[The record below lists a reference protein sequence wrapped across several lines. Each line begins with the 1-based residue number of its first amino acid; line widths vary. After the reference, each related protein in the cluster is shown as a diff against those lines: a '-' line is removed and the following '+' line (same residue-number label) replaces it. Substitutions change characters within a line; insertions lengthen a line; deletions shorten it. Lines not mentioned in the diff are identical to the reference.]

1 MALSSIPEILAEFRA
16 GRMVI
21 LVDEEDRENE
31 GDLVLAADFVTP
43 EAINFMARYGRGLIC
58 LTLTEERCRLLE
70 LPLMTANNGARTGT
84 NFTVSI
90 EAAEGVT
97 TGISAADRSRTIAA
111 AVARNARPDDIV
123 QPGHVFPLK
132 ARPGGVLARAGHTE
146 AGCDLGA
153 LCGLTPASVICEIMK
168 DDGTMARLPDLIEF
182 AREHGLKIGA
192 IADLIQYR
200 SATESLVERTSSRSV
215 ETAHGVFEMVL
226 FRDKPTGQPHIA
238 LMLGDPSAHDET
250 LVRVHEPTTPLDLID
265 TSRGTHAWSIHR
277 SLAAIRARGHGVL
290 VMLNCAAPAESIFAQ
305 GDLMAELARGNG
317 TRRRTTKFDL
327 RTYGTGAQILKEL
340 GVRRMRLLTSPRKLP
355 SVTGYD
361 LEIVGYETGESAQ
374 G

>member
-1 MALSSIPEILAEFRA
+1 
-16 GRMVI
+16 
-21 LVDEEDRENE
+21 
-31 GDLVLAADFVTP
+31 
-43 EAINFMARYGRGLIC
+43 
-58 LTLTEERCRLLE
+58 
-70 LPLMTANNGARTGT
+70 
-84 NFTVSI
+84 
-90 EAAEGVT
+90 
-97 TGISAADRSRTIAA
+97 
-111 AVARNARPDDIV
+111 
-123 QPGHVFPLK
+123 
-132 ARPGGVLARAGHTE
+132 
-146 AGCDLGA
+146 
-153 LCGLTPASVICEIMK
+153 MK